1 MNYLFGRRE
10 HVFDR
15 ISKLGSPQIDATL
28 AMLDV
33 GFGSQKLARSS
44 PVANAVFVLLY
55 AALTSYLKTG
65 LHCKGHRQ
73 NGIIEF
79 KYMVE
84 LWLNT
89 VMYQKTGPTVVDDA
103 IKIFGDQKWHDI
115 DPACFLDHLY
125 EVLISDNNLSRLVT
139 TTPFQTN
146 VKKALSKVTT
156 NLFAEHNIP
165 LTIVAAAEKVRAPR
179 EKAPKVKKVAAP
191 KASKAPKEPK
201 APKVASKASKVSSKA
216 SSKVSSKASKE
227 PKASKASKSSKTSSK
242 ASSALTVEQLK
253 AKAAECNIKGRS
265 KMRKEELINAIKSC

>member
-28 AMLDV
+28 VMLEV

-44 PVANAVFVLLY
+44 PVANAIFVLLY

-89 VMYQKTGPTVVDDA
+89 VMYQNTGPSVVDDA

-125 EVLISDNNLSRLVT
+125 EVLISDNILSRLVT

-179 EKAPKVKKVAAP
+179 EKKVAAP
-191 KASKAPKEPK
+191 KIAKAPKETK
-201 APKVASKASKVSSKA
+201 APKA
-216 SSKVSSKASKE
+216 SKVSSKASKE
-227 PKASKASKSSKTSSK
+227 PKAPKVSSKEPKASSKGPKAPK